1 MFYATEL
8 YNLDNIEFNN
18 GFVMDALTMTIL
30 LGVLVMLIVVMAFVL
45 TVKSGQYD
53 DLDGVAF
60 RILMDDDDPR
70 IPGNQKL
77 NDKNSKKVNDTSN

>member
-1 MFYATEL
+1 
-8 YNLDNIEFNN
+8 
-18 GFVMDALTMTIL
+18 MDALTMTIL

-53 DLDGVAF
+53 DLDGEAY

-70 IPGNQKL
+70 IPGNQNKEVEA
-77 NDKNSKKVNDTSN
+77 KNNNKQKAESASK

>member
-1 MFYATEL
+1 
-8 YNLDNIEFNN
+8 
-18 GFVMDALTMTIL
+18 MDALTMTIL

-53 DLDGVAF
+53 DLDGEAY

-70 IPGNQKL
+70 IPGNQNVQESQQINQKQ
-77 NDKNSKKVNDTSN
+77 NKKEMDQTSSK

>member
-1 MFYATEL
+1 
-8 YNLDNIEFNN
+8 
-18 GFVMDALTMTIL
+18 MDALTMTIL
-30 LGVLVMLIVVMAFVL
+30 LGVLVMLIVVVAFVL

-70 IPGNQKL
+70 IPGNQARVRDSDESIDRSI
-77 NDKNSKKVNDTSN
+77 DKQTTKNIT

>member
-1 MFYATEL
+1 
-8 YNLDNIEFNN
+8 
-18 GFVMDALTMTIL
+18 MDALSMIIL
-30 LGVLVMLIVVMAFVL
+30 LGLLVMLVVVIAFVL

-70 IPGNQKL
+70 IPANQTKN
-77 NDKNSKKVNDTSN
+77 NDLKENEE

>member
-1 MFYATEL
+1 M
-8 YNLDNIEFNN
+8 I
-18 GFVMDALTMTIL
+18 IL
-30 LGVLVMLIVVMAFVL
+30 LGLLVMLVVVIAFVL

-70 IPGNQKL
+70 IPANQTKN
-77 NDKNSKKVNDTSN
+77 NDLKENEE